1 MREQQGERERER
13 SISDL
18 RPIVAVAFVAVV
30 VVVIFR
36 LSCLHMARAQTQPTP
51 DTASRHML
59 QMLLLSTHTH
69 TLACGMLARNQ
80 FALLTHD
87 WILLIQFAATVPRH
101 VLCMRLH
108 VPLPACLCLSLGVCA
123 WVLIMSACVDNR
135 QHARSVALPP
145 KDPSAFL
152 SLNRIYS

>member
-1 MREQQGERERER
+1 MNTCEMLLLKWDSNRERERERER
-13 SISDL
+13 SSSDL
-18 RPIVAVAFVAVV
+18 RPIVAVAFVVVV

-59 QMLLLSTHTH
+59 QMLLLSTH

-108 VPLPACLCLSLGVCA
+108 VPLPACLYLSLGVC
-123 WVLIMSACVDNR
+123 VCVCLGADNVCLCR
-135 QHARSVALPP
+135 
-145 KDPSAFL
+145 
-152 SLNRIYS
+152 